1 MYKTQKKMGYLP
13 DFFLNSIIHFVIC
26 CTVSNTLDWRES
38 DPAPI
43 ATIGLPEVHQQNIC
57 LQAVEN
63 VESTILE

>member
-1 MYKTQKKMGYLP
+1 MGYLP

-43 ATIGLPEVHQQNIC
+43 ATIGLPGTLLEKVHQQNIC